1 MSNFSNSPI
10 AVVGVS
16 ALFPGSVDKDGFW
29 RDILA
34 GRDLLTDVPAT
45 HWLVEDYYDADPKA
59 RDKTYA
65 RRGGFLPEV
74 DFDPMAW
81 GIPPS
86 IVPATDTAQLLS
98 LIVAQQVLED
108 ACGSQFKQL
117 PRDRISV
124 ILGVTSAQELLGS
137 MVSRLQRPVWV
148 KALREMGMPEV
159 QVVEAAERIASH
171 YVEWQES
178 TFPGVLGNVVAGR
191 IANRLDLGGT
201 NCVTDAACASSFSA
215 LAMAVSELRLGQSD
229 LVITGGA
236 DTMND
241 IFMYVCFS
249 KTPALSPTGD
259 CRPFSD
265 QADGT
270 MLGEGIGM
278 VALKRLADAERDGDR
293 IYAVVK
299 GVGSSSDG
307 RSKSV
312 YAPVP
317 EGQAKALR
325 RAYEQ
330 AGYSPDTVEL
340 VEAHGTGTHA
350 GDAAEFEGLRQVF
363 DATGREDRGWCALG
377 SVKSQVGHTKAAAG
391 AAGLF
396 KVVMALHHKV
406 LPPTLKVERPS
417 PSLAIERSPF
427 YLNATARPWLRSER
441 HPRRASVSAFGFG
454 GSNFHLTLEEYEGK
468 APRPARVRPPGGEL
482 VLLSGPSAESVAEQC
497 RVLARDGDLEGML
510 AFLARSTQEA
520 FDASAPARLAIF
532 VESPQVLG
540 RKLTLAAEQLA
551 QGKEF
556 SLPGGI
562 DFALG
567 APAGPVAF
575 LFPGQGSQYLR
586 MGADLAMGLEPA
598 QRAWER
604 AVAVPLGAPQRLS
617 EVVFPKAAFDDAARE
632 AQQETLTATE
642 WAQPAIGAMSLALL
656 EVLEEVGVKP
666 AAMAGHS
673 FGEATALCAA
683 GALSKDDFL
692 RVARKRGEL
701 MKEAARVPGAMTS
714 VSGRREELEPLLAE
728 WRSEVVVANHNSPNQ
743 LVLAGTVEAI
753 AEVEERLGAR
763 GVDCSRLKVA
773 TAFHSPLVSPASIP
787 FREFLS
793 GIELSSTGIDVLGT
807 ASAAPYPS
815 SPDAIRD
822 TLAQQLA
829 APVRFVDQ
837 IEALY
842 ARGIRVFVEVG
853 PGRVLTGLVGHIL
866 KKRPHRAIALDRR
879 GGAGFET
886 LSQGLGLLSVSGVPV
901 DYRRL
906 WANYA
911 PAQDPR
917 TRKKPAMT
925 LKINGSSYGK
935 PYPPAEGA
943 AALPKP
949 NLLPP
954 APTVSAAP
962 RPTTPEIAPMSAS
975 TPLPPPPATPAVEPS
990 PSLSPQVDSNLA
1002 LAWVQ
1007 AFQESQRQTA
1017 EAHAAFQRAMT
1028 ESHTAFLRS
1037 ADQSLHGLAAL
1048 LGRGAG
1054 VPSALTGSQPM
1065 AQPFAAQPM
1074 AQPFAAQPMPQTHA
1088 APPMPQPYAAQ
1099 PMPQPYAAQP
1109 MPQPYAAQPMPQPYA
1124 AQPMPQPY
1132 AAQPMAQPFA
1142 AQSMPPP
1149 AAHGHPV
1156 PSSAHPARSAVSPE
1170 SASVAGHAKAIPSS
1184 GGPGLSSA
1192 ELELLLLSVVAEKTG
1207 YPQEMIGLDMDLE
1220 ADLGVDSIKRVQ
1232 ILAATLER
1240 APGLPE
1246 VGANKMAALRTLR
1259 EILALLGA
1267 ELSAS
1272 PSVRAPQ
1279 SNGASSQPPVHGAPV
1294 GPLAGAPAPRAP
1306 ALGGS
1311 ASHAS
1316 ANGPSHAP
1324 ANGSSTAHGPA
1335 TGATVA
1341 LSRSDLE
1348 SLLLGV
1354 VAEKTG
1360 YPKEM
1365 IGLDMDLEADL
1376 GVDSIKRV
1384 QILAATLER
1393 APGLPEVGANKMA
1406 ALRTLREILS
1416 LLGAELAGHAAPT
1429 PPVVAVASLS
1439 APAAPPPVT
1448 SMKVESGGRLITER
1462 LEARA
1467 VEAPALGL
1475 GTPGLFGSQPCLVT
1489 DDGHGVGA
1497 ALVELLNAHGAQAKL
1512 TRRIP
1517 EDSAV
1522 RAVISLEGLTATGS
1536 ITDAVSANQAAFGVA
1551 RGIARR
1557 FASEGGTFITVQDT
1571 GGDFGLSGSDRA
1583 WLAGPSALARTAR
1596 AEWPR
1601 AVVRALDVE
1610 RSGRPAAEIA
1620 RVLFDELIGG
1630 GLEVE
1635 AGLKADGRR
1644 LTLATE
1650 RAALP
1655 EDAGM
1660 PLDSDSVVVASG
1672 GARGVTADCLIALAR
1687 SAGCKFLLLG
1697 RSVLAE
1703 GELPVET
1710 GAALKSLLLAQ
1721 ARARGETPSPSELGR
1736 RAEEVEAGRAIRR
1749 TLSEITTAGG
1759 EARYLSVDISDQ
1771 AAVKAALTQA
1781 RAWGPIRG
1789 VVHGAGVLAD
1799 KRIEDKTDAQWARV
1813 FGTKVL
1819 GLHALLE
1826 ATREDDL
1833 SLLLLF
1839 SSVAA
1844 RWGNPG
1850 QCDYAMA
1857 NEVLNKVA
1865 ALEQARRGRSCRVRS
1880 LGWGPW
1886 NGGMV
1891 DAALSERFASAGVP
1905 LLDIQEGTRRF
1916 LRELSVATTRPEVLL
1931 FASVEGPPGASEPT
1945 EVVAEVHLDRSSHPF
1960 LDGHRVQGTAVVPV
1974 ALCLEWFGRV
1984 AHALRPKLTLVS
1996 CHDVQVL
2003 QGIRLQGFDHGGDT
2017 LSVRARMSGAD
2028 RLEFELLGAD
2038 GTRHYRA
2045 KGSLASSPA
2054 RGETTA
2060 PAVSGLSPWTGEIYD
2075 GRVLF
2080 HGVDFQVIESVKGIS
2095 DTALTAQVGG
2105 LQGRSWPGSWRLDP
2119 GLLDGVLQ
2127 LALLWTMH
2135 RLGGAGLP
2143 TSIESVHL
2151 HAAGP
2156 IQGSVRC
2163 ILQGRSAARGRSVSD
2178 VLCVAADG
2186 TVVAELRGIEVHVL
2200 PQSPGRAA

>member
-29 RDILA
+29 RDILS

-45 HWLVEDYYDADPKA
+45 HWLIEDYYDADPKA

-148 KALREMGMPEV
+148 KALREMGLPEV

-265 QADGT
+265 KADGT

-307 RSKSV
+307 RAKSV

-317 EGQAKALR
+317 EGQASALR

-406 LPPTLKVERPS
+406 LPPTIKVDRPA

-427 YLNATARPWLRSER
+427 YLNATPRPWLRSAH

-454 GSNFHLTLEEYEGK
+454 GSNFHLTLEEYAGP
-468 APRPARVRPPGGEL
+468 APRPARVRPVGGEL
-482 VLLSGPSAESVAEQC
+482 VLLSGQGAEAVAEQC
-497 RVLARDGDLEGML
+497 RALARDADQEGML

-520 FDASAPARLAIF
+520 FDAGAPARLAIF
-532 VESPQVLG
+532 VESPQMLG

-551 QGKEF
+551 HGKEF

-604 AVAVPLGAPQRLS
+604 AVAVPLGAPQRLDA
-617 EVVFPKAAFDDAARE
+617 VVFPKAAFEDAARE

-656 EVLEEVGVKP
+656 EVLEELGVKP
-666 AAMAGHS
+666 AALAGHS

-728 WRSEVVVANHNSPNQ
+728 WRSDVVVANHNSPNQ

-753 AEVEERLGAR
+753 TEVEQRLGER
-763 GVDCSRLKVA
+763 GVAFSRLNVA

-787 FREFLS
+787 FRKFLS
-793 GIELSSTGIDVLGT
+793 GIEIGATGVDVLGT

-842 ARGIRVFVEVG
+842 ARGSRVFVEVG

-866 KKRPHRAIALDRR
+866 KKRPHRAIPLDRR

-886 LSQGLGLLSVSGVPV
+886 LGQGLALLSVSGVPV

-935 PYPPAEGA
+935 PYPPAAGA
-943 AALPKP
+943 SVLPKP

-954 APTVSAAP
+954 APTASAAP
-962 RPTTPEIAPMSAS
+962 RTTTPETAPMSAS
-975 TPLPPPPATPAVEPS
+975 TPLPPPPASGVEPS
-990 PSLSPQVDSNLA
+990 PSFSLTPLPQVDSNLA

-1007 AFQESQRQTA
+1007 AFQDSQRQTA

-1037 ADQSLHGLAAL
+1037 ADQSLQGLAAL

-1054 VPSALTGSQPM
+1054 LSSGLHGSPPLPSGQPAASASHPTVQPLAPGVPPRQQPLAVQPM
-1065 AQPFAAQPM
+1065 PHPFAAQPTL
-1074 AQPFAAQPMPQTHA
+1074 QPLA
-1088 APPMPQPYAAQ
+1088 MPQPMSQ
-1099 PMPQPYAAQP
+1099 
-1109 MPQPYAAQPMPQPYA
+1109 
-1124 AQPMPQPY
+1124 
-1132 AAQPMAQPFA
+1132 
-1142 AQSMPPP
+1142 PP
-1149 AAHGHPV
+1149 AAYAMQPA
-1156 PSSAHPARSAVSPE
+1156 PSSAQPARAPAAVAP
-1170 SASVAGHAKAIPSS
+1170 ASVGAPAHATTSS
-1184 GGPGLSSA
+1184 GAPGLTSA
-1192 ELELLLLSVVAEKTG
+1192 ELESLLVGVVAEKTG

-1259 EILALLGA
+1259 EILSLLGA
-1267 ELSAS
+1267 ELSANPPARPAS
-1272 PSVRAPQ
+1272 PASG
-1279 SNGASSQPPVHGAPV
+1279 GASAD
-1294 GPLAGAPAPRAP
+1294 
-1306 ALGGS
+1306 
-1311 ASHAS
+1311 AS
-1316 ANGPSHAP
+1316 AT
-1324 ANGSSTAHGPA
+1324 GSLTAA
-1335 TGATVA
+1335 A
-1341 LSRSDLE
+1341 LE

-1416 LLGAELAGHAAPT
+1416 LLGTELSGQ
-1429 PPVVAVASLS
+1429 
-1439 APAAPPPVT
+1439 AAPPPTVKVA
-1448 SMKVESGGRLITER
+1448 SISAPARAPSSQPVPPAKVESAGRLITER
-1462 LEARA
+1462 LEVTA

-1489 DDGHGVGA
+1489 EDTEGVGA

-1517 EDSAV
+1517 DDPAV
-1522 RAVISLEGLTATGS
+1522 RAVISLEGLSTVGGVA
-1536 ITDAVSANQAAFGVA
+1536 DAVAANQAAFGVA
-1551 RGIARR
+1551 RGVARR
-1557 FASEGGTFITVQDT
+1557 FAAEGGTFITVQDT
-1571 GGDFGLSGSDRA
+1571 GGDFGLSGSARA

-1610 RSGRPAAEIA
+1610 RAGRPAPEVA
-1620 RVLFDELIGG
+1620 RAIFDELMGG

-1644 LTLATE
+1644 LTLATV

-1655 EDAGM
+1655 EDLGI
-1660 PLDSDSVVVASG
+1660 PLDSHSVVVASG

-1697 RSVLAE
+1697 RTVLTE
-1703 GELPVET
+1703 GEPPAET
-1710 GAALKSLLLAQ
+1710 GAVLKGLLLAQ
-1721 ARARGETPSPSELGR
+1721 ARARGEAPTPAELGR
-1736 RAEEVEAGRAIRR
+1736 RADEVEAGRAIRR
-1749 TLSEITTAGG
+1749 TLSEIAAVGG
-1759 EARYLSVDISDQ
+1759 EARYVSVDICDL
-1771 AAVKAALTQA
+1771 AAVSAALTQA

-1819 GLHALLE
+1819 GLQALLE

-1865 ALEQARRGRSCRVRS
+1865 ALEQQRRGPRCRVRS

-1905 LLDIQEGTRRF
+1905 LLEVEEGSRRF
-1916 LRELSVATTRPEVLL
+1916 LREVSVATSRPEVLL
-1931 FASVEGPPGASEPT
+1931 FASVEGPPGAPEPT

-2003 QGIRLQGFDHGGDT
+2003 HGIRLQGFDRGGDT
-2017 LSVRARMSGAD
+2017 LTVRARVTGED
-2028 RLEFELLGAD
+2028 RVEFEILGAD

-2045 KGSLASSPA
+2045 RGSLAKSAA
-2054 RGETTA
+2054 RGEVAA
-2060 PAVSGLSPWTGEIYD
+2060 PSVSGLSPWSGAIYD
-2075 GRVLF
+2075 GGVLF

-2105 LQGRSWPGSWRLDP
+2105 LQGRAWPGTWRFDP

-2143 TSIESVHL
+2143 TSIESVQL

-2178 VLCVAADG
+2178 VSCVAADG